1 MEYIQINGCGC
12 TPAEVHI
19 PAKSIRVWWASWEW
33 TTISPDL
40 DSQWLSLFILT
51 QIKYHYRTC
60 PYTKMMN
67 CCTNLSTCWEGFT
80 LLKRTCLKKLLR
92 LRCVVLPVDDLCV
105 VIVVPVTD
113 YSWIKKCIRQNFW
126 FASCSSSSCSNQC

>member
-1 MEYIQINGCGC
+1 MAVAVLRLKYIFQQSQYECDGPLENGRPFPQILIVSGC
-12 TPAEVHI
+12 HYLLLI
-19 PAKSIRVWWASWEW
+19 
-33 TTISPDL
+33 
-40 DSQWLSLFILT
+40 QM
-51 QIKYHYRTC
+51 KYHYRTC
-60 PYTKMMN
+60 PYTKMTN

-113 YSWIKKCIRQNFW
+113 YS
-126 FASCSSSSCSNQC
+126 